1 MTRRFS
7 IGLDIGGTF
16 TDCVILDGEDDRV
29 FTGKAS
35 STPPSFAEGFFNAIA
50 AGAESAGTDLA
61 GLLKETEVIVHGS
74 TVATNALVSRSG
86 ASVGLLSTAGFS
98 ETLRIMRGGGRTAGL
113 AAEQILHAAATS
125 EPEPI
130 VPPEMIR
137 EVPERID
144 RGGKVLME
152 LHEEACEAAVKEL
165 VEAGAEAIAIA
176 FLWSFLNDEHERRAG
191 EIARRVAPD
200 LPISLSS
207 EIAPRIGEY
216 ERTVSTVSNAYVAPS
231 LDRYVEQL
239 RGEAEA
245 IAECPPILFMQ
256 CNGGLA
262 TSERILDVPIQT
274 LHSGPVAGVAS
285 TRELGVELDHP
296 HIIATDMGG
305 TTFDAAVVRDGE
317 LPVRDTMIVDQFTM
331 MLPAIDVQSI
341 GAGGGSLIQVDEVS
355 GSLRVGPQ
363 SAGAVPGPVSYGQGG
378 TQPTVTDADV
388 VLGYLD
394 PASFL
399 GGRKR
404 LDVDAARAALGRIGE
419 PLGLDAL
426 EVAAGAR
433 LIIDSKMADLIRRMT
448 IERGYDPRDF
458 TLVAYGGGGPTH
470 ASGYARDLGVEE
482 IVIPYGDQSSVWSAA
497 GLCSADIRNV
507 LDAVEQQD
515 APFDGPRLTEVFEG
529 LEADGR
535 ELLAS
540 TGIAEDAWTFQ
551 RIAGLRYKAQ
561 VHDVTVQVPSGPLDQ
576 ATVDRVVEDFER
588 KYEEIFGRGAA
599 YREAGIELA
608 MVRVIAGA
616 VRETPVGGGVPADD
630 GDAPT
635 PEPVERE
642 VYWRGRGLVPTPIYR
657 GAELRPGFEVEGP
670 CVVELDNTTIVV
682 EPGDRLRL
690 AEHGSFVL
698 TIPTAS

>member
-1 MTRRFS
+1 VWFRAVPV
-7 IGLDIGGTF
+7 G
-16 TDCVILDGEDDRV
+16 
-29 FTGKAS
+29 
-35 STPPSFAEGFFNAIA
+35 
-50 AGAESAGTDLA
+50 
-61 GLLKETEVIVHGS
+61 IV
-74 TVATNALVSRSG
+74 
-86 ASVGLLSTAGFS
+86 
-98 ETLRIMRGGGRTAGL
+98 
-113 AAEQILHAAATS
+113 
-125 EPEPI
+125 
-130 VPPEMIR
+130 
-137 EVPERID
+137 

-152 LHEEACEAAVKEL
+152 LHEEACEKAVQDL
-165 VEAGAEAIAIA
+165 VDAGAKAIAIS
-176 FLWSFLNDEHERRAG
+176 FLWSFLNDDHERRAG

-207 EIAPRIGEY
+207 AIAPRIGEY

-239 RGEAEA
+239 RGEADA

-285 TRELGVELDHP
+285 TRELGMELDHP

-341 GAGGGSLIQVDEVS
+341 GAGGGSLIRVDEVS

-363 SAGAVPGPVSYGQGG
+363 SAGAVPGPVSYDQGG

-394 PASFL
+394 PDSFL

-404 LDVDAARAALGRIGE
+404 LDVEAARAALGRVGE
-419 PLGLDAL
+419 PLGLDAM

-470 ASGYARDLGVEE
+470 ASGYARDLGVGE

-515 APFDGPRLTEVFEG
+515 APFDPDRLTAAYES

-540 TGIAEDAWTFQ
+540 TGIGEDAWTFQ

-561 VHDVTVQVPSGPLDQ
+561 VHDVTVQVPAGKLDGD
-576 ATVDRVVEDFER
+576 AMEKVVADFET

-608 MVRVIAGA
+608 MVRVLAGA
-616 VRETPVGGGVPADD
+616 VRETPVGGGGLAVDS
-630 GDAPT
+630 GAPPPQPT
-635 PEPVERE
+635 ERE
-642 VYWRGRGLVPTPIYR
+642 VYWRDRGMVATPIYR
-657 GAELRPGFEVEGP
+657 GAELQPGFELEGP
-670 CVVELDNTTIVV
+670 AVVELDNTTIVV